1 MGQPGTAVPPA
12 DLLFDPPKILDALR
26 YHITE
31 IRHVRDFVGSDSVLQ
46 RLQERN
52 IVLRIS
58 KEQWRRKRNIA
69 RLLWLLDRSGTSYQV
84 NRQNVAIL
92 GGVAITSGRV

>member
-1 MGQPGTAVPPA
+1 MGQPGTAVSPA
-12 DLLFDPPKILDALR
+12 DLLFDAPKTLDALR

-31 IRHVRDFVGSDSVLQ
+31 IRHVRDFVGSDAVLQ

-52 IVLRIS
+52 VVLRIS

-69 RLLWLLDRSGTSYQV
+69 RLLWLLDQSGTSYQV
-84 NRQNVAIL
+84 NRQNVATL
-92 GGVAITSGRV
+92 GNAQPAR